1 MSAQILL
8 ADDERS
14 VRQLLELVLEKEGY
28 DVRTVQNGDE
38 LVRAAQEQVPDL
50 IIADLMMP
58 ILDGYEA
65 IRQMRNDTRTAHVP
79 MIIVTAKSG
88 PEDVVTG
95 FETGADDYI
104 TKPFNIPELLARIK
118 GLLRRATAQPVRNPL
133 TGLPGSVLL
142 DEEIRYRL
150 KNEGR
155 FAMLYIDVDNF
166 KSFNDTYG
174 PARGDRVIKL
184 VAELLLDVIQRSGS
198 KLDFIGHIGGDDFAV
213 LTLPETVQMI
223 CLNLI
228 AEFDQRVRALYDEP
242 DLERGYLMG
251 VDRQGIP
258 RSFPIISISIGVV
271 TNLQRTFASY
281 EDVSRIATEMKA
293 FAKQQPGSSF
303 AIDGRVG
310 AGRTMLADRRG
321 VRTAGV
327 LLVCPEQQLR
337 TTLTRA
343 LVDTGYRVFE
353 APGILEAHVLLA
365 RSLQLALVVLDA
377 QLGIDIW
384 ELVRTIHKQPQS
396 IVILVMS
403 NSASDERS
411 GVDRVQFLRRPFEIA
426 QFVERV
432 GFVMTQTLQSSSESA
447 ELQ

>member
-1 MSAQILL
+1 
-8 ADDERS
+8 
-14 VRQLLELVLEKEGY
+14 
-28 DVRTVQNGDE
+28 
-38 LVRAAQEQVPDL
+38 
-50 IIADLMMP
+50 
-58 ILDGYEA
+58 
-65 IRQMRNDTRTAHVP
+65 
-79 MIIVTAKSG
+79 
-88 PEDVVTG
+88 
-95 FETGADDYI
+95 
-104 TKPFNIPELLARIK
+104 
-118 GLLRRATAQPVRNPL
+118 
-133 TGLPGSVLL
+133 
-142 DEEIRYRL
+142 
-150 KNEGR
+150 
-155 FAMLYIDVDNF
+155 
-166 KSFNDTYG
+166 
-174 PARGDRVIKL
+174 
-184 VAELLLDVIQRSGS
+184 
-198 KLDFIGHIGGDDFAV
+198 
-213 LTLPETVQMI
+213 MI
-223 CLNLI
+223 CLDLI

-242 DLERGYLMG
+242 DLARGYLMG

-271 TNLQRTFASY
+271 TNLQRTFVSY
-281 EDVSRIATEMKA
+281 EDVSRIASEMKA

-310 AGRTMLADRRG
+310 ESRTMLADRRG

-343 LVDTGYRVFE
+343 LNDTGYRVFE

-365 RSLQLALVVLDA
+365 RTLQLALVVLDS
-377 QLGIDIW
+377 QLSGDIW